1 MAVLLLDYYEGGN
14 IGKTAAFSLVQ
25 TVILGGAARHH
36 QLAFAR
42 RGREQR
48 PRRLTTTNNR
58 RKRHEAQNDD
68 WPASPAPRR
77 LAALPARAQQDEF
90 GSKELIAAAE
100 KEGALTYYTANF
112 AEIEQEVIKEF
123 NKRFPKIKVAMVRA
137 PGGQLITRI
146 KTEAAAGKLAA
157 DVVNHSD
164 RGLMLEIAD
173 LFQDYAPP
181 NAADYRPDALVSPK
195 LWPGVTL
202 GWAIAY
208 NTQLVK
214 NAPKTWMDLTKP
226 EYKDKQIG
234 QVVGPSGGTTWTRIM
249 FERQV
254 LGEDYWKKQAA
265 LGIALYPSGA
275 PLSDALV
282 RGEVSIAP
290 LLYNIIYTK
299 IVEGAPAEAIFAPE
313 GVPII
318 PYADGI
324 TKTSKSPN
332 AAKLFMNWRLSQGR
346 PGLRRSTSSATSPR
360 SRSRR
365 PIPKGWDPKVIKV
378 WVPKFERVREAARRP
393 GSKSGTRP
401 TGIASERSASHRGPG
416 QEVRDR
422 QARPSTA

>member
-1 MAVLLLDYYEGGN
+1 MKRSIVLAV
-14 IGKTAAFSLVQ
+14 A
-25 TVILGGAARHH
+25 LGFAVAP
-36 QLAFAR
+36 AFA
-42 RGREQR
+42 Q
-48 PRRLTTTNNR
+48 
-58 RKRHEAQNDD
+58 
-68 WPASPAPRR
+68 S
-77 LAALPARAQQDEF
+77 EF
-90 GSKELIAAAE
+90 GSKELIEAAE

-112 AEIEQEVIKEF
+112 AEVEQEVIKEF

-157 DVVNHSD
+157 DVINHSD
-164 RGLMLEIAD
+164 RGLMLELTD
-173 LFQDYAPP
+173 MFQDYTPP
-181 NAADYRPDALVSPK
+181 NAADYRADAMVSPK

-214 NAPKTWMDLTKP
+214 TAPKSWKDLLNP
-226 EYKDKQIG
+226 EYKGKQIG
-234 QVVGPSGGTTWTRIM
+234 HVIGPSGGTTWTRIM

-254 LGEDYWKKQAA
+254 LGEDYWKQQAA

-324 TKTSKSPN
+324 AKTSKNPN
-332 AAKLFMNWRLSQGR
+332 AAKLFMNWRLSKEGQAFQITKLGNI
-346 PGLRRSTSSATSPR
+346 TSMKEPPAF
-360 SRSRR
+360 
-365 PIPKGWDPKVIKV
+365 PKGWDPKTIKV
-378 WVPKFERVREAARRP
+378 WVPDFAQFEKLREP
-393 GSKSGTRP
+393 WTNDWNKTYGY
-401 TGIASERSASHRGPG
+401 
-416 QEVRDR
+416 R
-422 QARPSTA
+422 Q

>member
-1 MAVLLLDYYEGGN
+1 MKRRTM
-14 IGKTAAFSLVQ
+14 IT
-25 TVILGGAARHH
+25 GAA
-36 QLAFAR
+36 
-42 RGREQR
+42 G
-48 PRRLTTTNNR
+48 
-58 RKRHEAQNDD
+58 
-68 WPASPAPRR
+68 
-77 LAALPARAQQDEF
+77 LAAAGFAGLPARADDAF

-100 KEGALTYYTANF
+100 KEGGLTFYTANF
-112 AEIEQEVIKEF
+112 AETEQEVIKAF
-123 NKRFPKIKVAMVRA
+123 NKRFPNIKVAMVRA

-157 DVVNHSD
+157 DVIDHSD
-164 RGLMLEIAD
+164 RGLMLQLAD

-181 NAADYRPDALVSPK
+181 NAADYRADALVSPK
-195 LWPGVTL
+195 LWPSVTL

-214 NAPKTWMDLTKP
+214 NAPKTWMDLLKP

-265 LGIALYPSGA
+265 LNIALYPSGA
-275 PLSDALV
+275 PTSDALV

-299 IVEGAPAEAIFAPE
+299 IVDGSPAETVFAPE

-324 TKTSKSPN
+324 PKTSKSPN
-332 AAKLFMNWRLSQGR
+332 AAKLFLNWRLSREGQSFQIEKLGNI
-346 PGLRRSTSSATSPR
+346 TSMKDPPAF
-360 SRSRR
+360 
-365 PIPKGWDPKVIKV
+365 PKGWDPKAVKV
-378 WVPKFERVREAARRP
+378 WVPKFDEFE
-393 GSKSGTRP
+393 KL
-401 TGIASERSASHRGPG
+401 RSAWLEDWNKTYGY
-416 QEVRDR
+416 R
-422 QARPSTA
+422 Q

>member
-1 MAVLLLDYYEGGN
+1 MYKKTMLL
-14 IGKTAAFSLVQ
+14 IAAL
-25 TVILGGAARHH
+25 T
-36 QLAFAR
+36 AFA
-42 RGREQR
+42 
-48 PRRLTTTNNR
+48 
-58 RKRHEAQNDD
+58 AV
-68 WPASPAPRR
+68 PALISPAG
-77 LAALPARAQQDEF
+77 AQSEF
-90 GSKELIAAAE
+90 GSKELIEAAE

-112 AEIEQEVIKEF
+112 TEVEQEVVKEF
-123 NKRFPKIKVAMVRA
+123 NKRFPKIKVSIVRA

-157 DVVNHSD
+157 DVVDHSD
-164 RGLMLEIAD
+164 RGLMKDMAD
-173 LFQDYAPP
+173 LFQDYTPP

-195 LWPGVTL
+195 FWPGVTL

-226 EYKDKQIG
+226 EYNNKQIG

-265 LGIALYPSGA
+265 LGIALFPSGA
-275 PLSDALV
+275 PTSDSLV
-282 RGEVSIAP
+282 RGEISIAP

-324 TKTSKSPN
+324 PKTAKSPN
-332 AAKLFMNWRLSQGR
+332 AAKLFMNWRLSKEGQAFAITKLGNI
-346 PGLRRSTSSATSPR
+346 TSLKEPPAF
-360 SRSRR
+360 
-365 PIPKGWDPKVIKV
+365 PKGWDPKVIKV
-378 WVPKFERVREAARRP
+378 WVPNFEQFE
-393 GSKSGTRP
+393 KL
-401 TGIASERSASHRGPG
+401 
-416 QEVRDR
+416 RDPWLEEWNKTYGYR
-422 QARPSTA
+422 Q